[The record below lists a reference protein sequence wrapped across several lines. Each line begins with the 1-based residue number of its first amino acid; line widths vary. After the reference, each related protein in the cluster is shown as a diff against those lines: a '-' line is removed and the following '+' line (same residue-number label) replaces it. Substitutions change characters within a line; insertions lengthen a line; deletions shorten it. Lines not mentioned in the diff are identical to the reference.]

1 MLEEM
6 IAVQFDMRFAVLAL
20 VVVIAGVARGLSGF
34 GTGMIVVP
42 VAAAL
47 YGPASAV
54 VMVVVID
61 TLPILPLTLPVL
73 KFAHWR
79 EVLPCL
85 AGLAA
90 LLPLGVFILKHGDPE
105 TLRWAICIA
114 ILAMAAALWSG
125 WRYRGPRNMAI
136 SFGVGGVAG
145 ILSGTASVPGPPVII
160 YWLASSLPAAIVR
173 ANLMSLFL
181 LGDALSIF
189 NLWNAGMFDKERLL
203 LGIVSIPFYL
213 AGLAIGWELYGVSGE
228 TTYRRVTF
236 GLIVA
241 SAVLAL
247 PPARHFFDALAAL
260 LA

>member
-1 MLEEM
+1 MPEELF
-6 IAVQFDMRFAVLAL
+6 AVPLDMRFATLAL
-20 VVVIAGVARGLSGF
+20 VVVIAGIARGLSGF

-47 YGPASAV
+47 YNPATAV

-61 TLPILPLTLPVL
+61 TLPIVPLTLPVL
-73 KFAHWR
+73 KIARWK

-85 AGLAA
+85 FGLAA

-105 TLRWAICIA
+105 VLRWVICIA
-114 ILAMAAALWSG
+114 ILVLAAILWSG
-125 WRYRGPRNMAI
+125 WRYHGPRNVAI
-136 SFGVGGVAG
+136 SFGVGGLAG
-145 ILSGTASVPGPPVII
+145 VLSGTASVPGPPVIM

-189 NLWNAGMFDKERLL
+189 NLWNAGLFAKERLM
-203 LGIVSIPFYL
+203 LGVVSTPFYL
-213 AGLAIGWELYGVSGE
+213 VGLAAGWALYGVSGE

-247 PPARHFFDALAAL
+247 PPTRHLFDALAAL